1 MALLTS
7 NFGSMYLIGIGV
19 VAAPMKLRSPTAT
32 LNKQSSSKQAMRKR
46 HIESKVFIIYHN
58 D

>member
-1 MALLTS
+1 MALVTS

-32 LNKQSSSKQAMRKR
+32 LNKQSSSKQPIRKR
-46 HIESKVFIIYHN
+46 HIESKVIIYHN